1 LDTRNPN
8 GEGEVDEVIET
19 NEGDLKRPLLM
30 NGRELTP
37 EQRQKADERLQE
49 LARNPEQLQKAR
61 ADEDHDTVRSQQLLR
76 MLPDAFIFTY
86 AHRRGDLVQVNFS
99 PNPNFKPSTHEAEV
113 FHAMQGSLRSILSRT
128 D

>member
-1 LDTRNPN
+1 LDHFHQDFPGLTLITYLPQ
-8 GEGEVDEVIET
+8 
-19 NEGDLKRPLLM
+19 EGDAGATHTLSGFQADM
-30 NGRELTP
+30 
-37 EQRQKADERLQE
+37 KAEAIDCGHCRF
-49 LARNPEQLQKAR
+49 
-61 ADEDHDTVRSQQLLR
+61 RSQQLLR